1 MIRAM
6 FLLGDLLGLGH
17 STSAFGY
24 TLALILTWFV
34 VIGGV
39 ANFLIAFSVAQ
50 VLVERKQNLARIRAY
65 DETHP
70 A

>member
-1 MIRAM
+1 MILVM

-34 VIGGV
+34 LIGGV
-39 ANFLIAFSVAQ
+39 ANFLIAYSVAQ
-50 VLVERKQNLARIRAY
+50 VLLERKQNQARVRAY
-65 DETHP
+65 DEIHS